1 VTIHITH
8 WSMTSDITPETA
20 QRVADKW
27 AKSWRLSWLPDRL
40 LTREQAL
47 AGMDLAEIFSTQDF
61 RLDSTAQTRA
71 FCCAGQLGIP
81 LERIGLEL
89 LHRRHP

>member
-1 VTIHITH
+1 MTIHVNR
-8 WSMTSDITPETA
+8 WSMTSDSTA
-20 QRVADKW
+20 ESADRLAGTW

-40 LTREQAL
+40 LTHEQAL

-61 RLDSTAQTRA
+61 RHDPTVRA
-71 FCCAGQLGIP
+71 RALICAGQLGIP
-81 LERIGLEL
+81 LELIGLEL

>member
-1 VTIHITH
+1 MTIYVTH
-8 WSMTSDITPETA
+8 WSMTSDLTA
-20 QRVADKW
+20 ESAYRLADKW
-27 AKSWRLSWLPDRL
+27 AKSWRLSWLPERL

-61 RLDSTAQTRA
+61 RHDSTVHARA
-71 FCCAGQLGIP
+71 FYCADQIGIP
-81 LERIGLEL
+81 LELIGLEL